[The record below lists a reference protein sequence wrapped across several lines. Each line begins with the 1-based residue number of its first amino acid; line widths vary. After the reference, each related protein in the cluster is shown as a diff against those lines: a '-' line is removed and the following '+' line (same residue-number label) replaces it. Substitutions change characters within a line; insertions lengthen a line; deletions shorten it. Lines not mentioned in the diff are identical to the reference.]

1 MLELQ
6 NITKTFTTGE
16 PVTPIKNIN
25 LEIEKGKI
33 TTISGES
40 GTGKS
45 TLLMIIGGLLKPTEG
60 KVLVRD
66 KDIWSLND
74 EEISNLRSKTYGYLF
89 QSSVMIKALT
99 IAENIEFAAKVAGKD
114 ISKKE
119 VEELLNNIGIK
130 DKKNSLPHTLS
141 GGQRRRAMLAINHAR
156 DPEIIIADEPTND
169 LDKHWKEK
177 TLKFFKQ
184 WRDMGKTIILASHDP
199 EVEALG
205 EVKYKIVESE
215 LKLK

>member
-16 PVTPIKNIN
+16 AVAPIKNID
-25 LEIEKGKI
+25 LKIEKGKI

-60 KVLVRD
+60 KVLLQG
-66 KDIWSLND
+66 KDLWSLND
-74 EEISNLRSKTYGYLF
+74 QEISKLRSKTYGYLF

-119 VEELLNNIGIK
+119 IEELLDNIGIK

-141 GGQRRRAMLAINHAR
+141 GGQRRRAMLAINYAR
-156 DPEIIIADEPTND
+156 NPEIIIADEPTND
-169 LDKHWKEK
+169 LDKYWKEK
-177 TLKFFKQ
+177 TLDFFKE

-205 EVKYKIVESE
+205 EIKYKIIDSE

>member
-205 EVKYKIVESE
+205 EIKYKIVDSE

>member
-16 PVTPIKNIN
+16 AVTPIRNID
-25 LEIEKGKI
+25 LKIEKGKI

-60 KVLVRD
+60 KVLLQG
-66 KDIWSLND
+66 KDLWSLND
-74 EEISNLRSKTYGYLF
+74 QEISKLRSKTYGYLF

-119 VEELLNNIGIK
+119 IEELLDNIGIK

-156 DPEIIIADEPTND
+156 DPEMIIADEPTND
-169 LDKHWKEK
+169 LDKYWKEK
-177 TLKFFKQ
+177 TLDFFKE

-205 EVKYKIVESE
+205 EIKYKIIDSE

>member
-1 MLELQ
+1 
-6 NITKTFTTGE
+6 
-16 PVTPIKNIN
+16 
-25 LEIEKGKI
+25 
-33 TTISGES
+33 
-40 GTGKS
+40 
-45 TLLMIIGGLLKPTEG
+45 MIIGGLLKPTEG
-60 KVLVRD
+60 KVLLQG
-66 KDIWSLND
+66 KDVWSLND
-74 EEISNLRSKTYGYLF
+74 QEISKLRSKTYGYLF

-119 VEELLNNIGIK
+119 IEELLDNIGIK

-169 LDKHWKEK
+169 LDKYWKEK
-177 TLKFFKQ
+177 TLDFFKE

-205 EVKYKIVESE
+205 EIKYKIIDSD

>member
-119 VEELLNNIGIK
+119 VEELLDNIGIK

-169 LDKHWKEK
+169 LDKFWKEK
-177 TLKFFKQ
+177 TLEFFKQ

-205 EVKYKIVESE
+205 EIKYQIVDSE

>member
-25 LEIEKGKI
+25 LEIKKGKI

-60 KVLVRD
+60 KVLVQD

-119 VEELLNNIGIK
+119 VEELLDNIGIK

-141 GGQRRRAMLAINHAR
+141 GGQRRRAMLAINNAR
-156 DPEIIIADEPTND
+156 NPEIIIADEPTND
-169 LDKHWKEK
+169 LDKYWKEK
-177 TLKFFKQ
+177 TLDFFKE

-205 EVKYKIVESE
+205 EIKYQIFDNE